1 MVFIQECLKLRK
13 RKDRAYL
20 IDLDE
25 YESIGT
31 NWITLYV
38 YVNSIQDGLFWGC
51 SRMGG
56 VFFCPLPLPKI
67 CHTYPTMTKLGTV
80 ISYLR
85 KIQKIYKS
93 RDTYLEFC

>member
-38 YVNSIQDGLFWGC
+38 NVNSVQDGLF
-51 SRMGG
+51 
-56 VFFCPLPLPKI
+56 
-67 CHTYPTMTKLGTV
+67 
-80 ISYLR
+80 
-85 KIQKIYKS
+85 
-93 RDTYLEFC
+93 

>member
-1 MVFIQECLKLRK
+1 MVFFQEYLKLRK

-38 YVNSIQDGLFWGC
+38 NVNSIQDGLFWGC
-51 SRMGG
+51 SQMGG
-56 VFFCPLPLPKI
+56 VFLPP
-67 CHTYPTMTKLGTV
+67 PP
-80 ISYLR
+80 S
-85 KIQKIYKS
+85 
-93 RDTYLEFC
+93 

>member
-25 YESIGT
+25 YESVGT

-38 YVNSIQDGLFWGC
+38 NVNSVQDGRF
-51 SRMGG
+51 
-56 VFFCPLPLPKI
+56 
-67 CHTYPTMTKLGTV
+67 
-80 ISYLR
+80 
-85 KIQKIYKS
+85 
-93 RDTYLEFC
+93 